1 MMHQWRPW
9 LESALARPSDAP
21 RLCARFRRRSWPGV
35 PQAFHEPT
43 RAPLVG
49 TIGKSLELVFTE
61 VVADQGSSSIQLV
74 AADRYF
80 DSAPRPDAE
89 VVDAGAFSLFVSR
102 TPWSYYARPAISDP
116 KPVTVAEVKALIDRC
131 EERGV
136 DLAIEWVHEI
146 HPELAGLAATIGLEV
161 THHALMVVTSEMPIR
176 AAAIEGNVRF
186 VSAEDPALLQAQ
198 AVAGV
203 SFGAGGTGTGPAG
216 AADRES
222 AARNLAPDLTAHLRD
237 RARRRLTITAVAET
251 DGGVMATGSYQPV
264 GDTAEILAVATL
276 PVMRR
281 RGLAAAITAK
291 LAQHARENG
300 VRLLIL
306 SAQNDDVARVYERV
320 GFRRIGTVC
329 AAERPGT

>member
-1 MMHQWRPW
+1 M
-9 LESALARPSDAP
+9 ARVRVSSAP
-21 RLCARFRRRSWPGV
+21 RRTE
-35 PQAFHEPT
+35 AFADGSGAGAGNAYRKPT

-116 KPVTVAEVKALIDRC
+116 KPATVADVEALIDRC
-131 EERGV
+131 EERDV

-146 HPELAGLAATIGLEV
+146 HPELDRLAATIGLEV
-161 THHALMVVTSEMPIR
+161 THHALMVVTSGMPIG
-176 AAAIEGNVRF
+176 AAAIEGNVRLL
-186 VSAEDPALLQAQ
+186 SAEDPALLQAQ

-216 AADRES
+216 AADREA
-222 AARNLAPDLTAHLRD
+222 AARNLVPELTAHLRD

-251 DGGVMATGSYQPV
+251 DGGVMSAGSYQPV

-281 RGLAAAITAK
+281 RGLAAAVTAK

-320 GFRRIGTVC
+320 GFHRIGTVC